1 MMYGSNCDLRAKGYY
16 YYYYY
21 YYYYCIYYC
30 I

>member
-21 YYYYCIYYC
+21 YYYCIYYC